1 MANIDRPNGFRPVK
15 TFSGAPV
22 TSLIRAIGVADGAD
36 VFVGDPVTLASGL
49 AAPSATND
57 AAILGVAVGFGRFD
71 KDGRTPLG
79 MFNPENLNSTGK
91 FYDDSASTH
100 TEWCVYYVPADD
112 VVFEVQT
119 ATALTKVPGDT
130 ADLTGGGTGSATTGQ
145 SYAEITTASNNDVT
159 VVEVPILVG
168 NTPTEVWG
176 RYWVMFTRAEQA
188 FHA

>member
-36 VFVGDPVTLASGL
+36 IFVGDMLNLASGL
-49 AAPSATND
+49 AAAGATND
-57 AAILGVAVGFGRFD
+57 AAILGVAVGFGKFD

-79 MFNPENLNSTGK
+79 PFNPANLNSTGM

-112 VVFEVQT
+112 VIFEVQT
-119 ATALTKVPGDT
+119 ATALTKLVGETMDVTGT
-130 ADLTGGGTGSATTGQ
+130 AGNQTTGQ
-145 SYAEITTASNNDVT
+145 SITEATTSNNADLT
-159 VVEVPILVG
+159 VVEVPNIIG
-168 NTPTEVWG
+168 NDPTAVWG

>member
-36 VFVGDPVTLASGL
+36 IYVGDAISLASGL
-49 AAPSATND
+49 GAASATND
-57 AAILGVAVGFGRFD
+57 SAILGVAVGFGKFD

-112 VVFEVQT
+112 VIFEVQT

-130 ADLTGGGTGSATTGQ
+130 MDLLATAGSATTGQ
-145 SYAEITTASNNDVT
+145 SAHEATTSSNADLT
-159 VVEVPILVG
+159 VVEVPVLVG

>member
-36 VFVGDPVTLASGL
+36 IYVGDAISLASGL
-49 AAPSATND
+49 GAPSATND
-57 AAILGVAVGFGRFD
+57 SAILGVAVGFGKFD

-112 VVFEVQT
+112 VIFEVQT

-130 ADLTGGGTGSATTGQ
+130 ADLATGAGSATTGQ
-145 SYAEITTASNNDVT
+145 SIMEITTASNNDVT
-159 VVEVPILVG
+159 IVEVPNIVG
-168 NTPTEVWG
+168 NDPTTVWG

>member
-1 MANIDRPNGFRPVK
+1 MANVDRPNGFKFVK

-22 TSLIRAIGVADGAD
+22 TSMIRAIGVADGAD
-36 VFVGDPVTLASGL
+36 IFCGDAITLSSGL
-49 AAPSATND
+49 GAPSATND
-57 AAILGVAVGFGRFD
+57 SAILGVAVGFGKFD

-79 MFNPENLNSTGK
+79 PFNPANLNSTGS

-100 TEWCVYYVPADD
+100 TEWCVYYIPADD
-112 VVFEVQT
+112 AVFEVQT

-130 ADLTGGGTGSATTGQ
+130 ADLSAGTGSSTTGV
-145 SYAEITTASNNDVT
+145 SAHEITTASNNDVT
-159 VVEVPILVG
+159 IVEVPNLVG

>member
-22 TSLIRAIGVADGAD
+22 TSLIRTIGVADGAD
-36 VFVGDPVTLASGL
+36 IYVGDALNLASGL
-49 AAPSATND
+49 GAAAATND
-57 AAILGVAVGFGRFD
+57 ASILGVAVGFGKFD

-79 MFNPENLNSTGK
+79 MFNPSNLNSDGK

-100 TEWCVYYVPADD
+100 TEWYVAYVPADD
-112 VVFEVQT
+112 VIFEVQT

-130 ADLTGGGTGSATTGQ
+130 ADITGGVGSATTGQ
-145 SYAEITTASNNDVT
+145 SIQEITTSSNVDVT
-159 VVEVPILVG
+159 VVEVPVLVG